1 MGSDEQVL
9 KKELEELQKQLGK
22 KQKFDDALSSLKS
35 LLRLHYPSASPSL
48 RKSFY
53 SVVCR
58 VATVLKTRY
67 TSPGFWLAGLGLFQ
81 EALLLTSDSTE
92 KEHLRNCIAQAKEH
106 LDQIENPP
114 DVSQN
119 RGYLFEGHL
128 TVDPEP
134 PQPQWLVQSNILNSM
149 ATLQEFESSGRPV
162 DHNTIETA
170 SSLLGELMSN
180 LDDMIP
186 EIMEMGSTAPRV
198 PPASKEVVAKLPVVT
213 ITEEILAELG
223 KDAECAICKENL
235 VVNDKMQE
243 LPCKHKFHPP
253 CLKPWLD
260 EHNSCP
266 ICRHELKTDDHGY
279 ESWKEREKE
288 AAEERRGAENAVRG
302 GEFILHTFDE
312 IYITHFTSELP
323 TEGKVRLCPSAAVTV
338 IDRGIFCC
346 FLDVSKFAITWELR
360 SCAAIALSVLFALLY
375 CDKLPRERD
384 GFSHPTVVFPFL
396 SRNLAQFTFSNMST
410 SKLDIYLNIKNC
422 TGHACNTIVTL
433 VQTVMEL
440 ATSLS
445 YTSPNLTADYN
456 NIPRMVSNGYA
467 GRSSSNFRYEDGN
480 TVVANTNYKQRQ
492 KYTQMESC
500 LVIPPP
506 KGRKPRAIIKFLGGA
521 FIGAVPEVTYS
532 CLIELL
538 AKNGYV
544 VILVPYN
551 VTFDH
556 SQAANQV
563 YERFNA
569 CLHLLLESGLPH
581 VGLTASEL
589 AGLPLF
595 SVGHSNGALLQV
607 LTGSYFSENIPKCD
621 EECHLLSK
629 ANAIISFNNRPATE
643 AVPYFEQLGPL
654 VNQMMPVVE
663 ASPMYAMA
671 RSASGDA
678 WKVLLDTAGA
688 IIPDSEQEALIS
700 LTKFVDQLPSVFGQ
714 VTQGISEFKPSPSE
728 NRDCCRNSYNV
739 QHTLLVKFNS
749 DVIDE
754 TDVLEETLKPRVE
767 SIGGTIEKVQLSG
780 NHITPCIQDPKWQVG
795 YVYTPVDAIAQG
807 LKTLS
812 LNETKVLSRTICDW
826 FRCFED

>member
-1 MGSDEQVL
+1 MGSKEQVL
-9 KKELEELQKQLGK
+9 KQELEELQKQLGK
-22 KQKFDDALSSLKS
+22 KQKFEDALSSLKS
-35 LLRLHYPSASPSL
+35 LLRRHYPSASPSL

-58 VATVLKTRY
+58 VATVLKTRH
-67 TSPGFWLAGLGLFQ
+67 TAPGFWLAGLGLFQ
-81 EALLLTSDSTE
+81 EAQLLTSDSTE
-92 KEHLRNCIAQAKEH
+92 KEHLKDCIAQAKEH

-114 DVSQN
+114 EVSQISQN

-134 PQPQWLVQSNILNSM
+134 PRPQWLVRSNILDSILHE
-149 ATLQEFESSGRPV
+149 AESSGRPG
-162 DHNTIETA
+162 DSNTIETA
-170 SSLLGELMSN
+170 PNLLGELISN

-213 ITEEILAELG
+213 ITEEILVELG

-235 VVNDKMQE
+235 VVTDKMQE

-266 ICRHELKTDDHGY
+266 ICRHELQTDDHAY

-288 AAEERRGAENAVRG
+288 AAEERKGAENAVRG
-302 GEFILHTFDE
+302 GEFIHLKKKKLQRMN
-312 IYITHFTSELP
+312 YKS
-323 TEGKVRLCPSAAVTV
+323 
-338 IDRGIFCC
+338 
-346 FLDVSKFAITWELR
+346 
-360 SCAAIALSVLFALLY
+360 AIAKNLLI
-375 CDKLPRERD
+375 
-384 GFSHPTVVFPFL
+384 
-396 SRNLAQFTFSNMST
+396 ST
-410 SKLDIYLNIKNC
+410 YKKICRS
-422 TGHACNTIVTL
+422 CNTIVIRIHNL
-433 VQTVMEL
+433 MEL
-440 ATSLS
+440 ATSLH
-445 YTSPNLTADYN
+445 YTSPSNLIAYN
-456 NIPRMVSNGYA
+456 NNNRYPTKTKVNPLFYPWIPTQRATISGSSSLSRMVSNGYA
-467 GRSSSNFRYEDGN
+467 GRSSSSNFRYKDNN
-480 TVVANTNYKQRQ
+480 TVINNSNNKQRQ
-492 KYTQMESC
+492 KYTEMKSC

-538 AKNGYV
+538 AKDGYV

-556 SQAANQV
+556 SKAANQV

-569 CLHLLLESGLPH
+569 CLDLLLQSGLPH
-581 VGLTASEL
+581 VGLTASEFV
-589 AGLPLF
+589 GLPLF
-595 SVGHSNGALLQV
+595 LLVTDEALAQYKLLQSNTYSG
-607 LTGSYFSENIPKCD
+607 L
-621 EECHLLSK
+621 HLF
-629 ANAIISFNNRPATE
+629 NASL
-643 AVPYFEQLGPL
+643 QLGPL

-663 ASPMYAMA
+663 ASPMYLMA

-688 IIPDSEQEALIS
+688 IIPDTEQEALIS

-714 VTQGISEFKPSPSE
+714 VTEGISEFKPTPSE
-728 NRDCCRNSYNV
+728 NRDCCRNLYNV
-739 QHTLLVKFNS
+739 QHTLLVKFNF
-749 DVIDE
+749 DAIDE

-780 NHITPCIQDPKWQVG
+780 NHITPCIQSSPEPSATGSGILKIEVLDIQHK
-795 YVYTPVDAIAQG
+795 VYGRVHPFIRNKECKKILVSIYG
-807 LKTLS
+807 L
-812 LNETKVLSRTICDW
+812 W
-826 FRCFED
+826 

>member
-1 MGSDEQVL
+1 
-9 KKELEELQKQLGK
+9 
-22 KQKFDDALSSLKS
+22 
-35 LLRLHYPSASPSL
+35 
-48 RKSFY
+48 
-53 SVVCR
+53 
-58 VATVLKTRY
+58 
-67 TSPGFWLAGLGLFQ
+67 
-81 EALLLTSDSTE
+81 
-92 KEHLRNCIAQAKEH
+92 
-106 LDQIENPP
+106 
-114 DVSQN
+114 
-119 RGYLFEGHL
+119 
-128 TVDPEP
+128 
-134 PQPQWLVQSNILNSM
+134 
-149 ATLQEFESSGRPV
+149 
-162 DHNTIETA
+162 
-170 SSLLGELMSN
+170 MSN

-186 EIMEMGSTAPRV
+186 EIMEMV
-198 PPASKEVVAKLPVVT
+198 PQPKSASCSKEVVASFRSYNHR
-213 ITEEILAELG
+213 EILAELERMQNVQFA
-223 KDAECAICKENL
+223 KRIWLSMTKCKSCHASTNSTL
-235 VVNDKMQE
+235 
-243 LPCKHKFHPP
+243 
-253 CLKPWLD
+253 LD

-266 ICRHELKTDDHGY
+266 ICRHELQTDDHGY

-288 AAEERRGAENAVRG
+288 AAEERRVLKMQKRFGVEATQLLPKHRPLWNWSLHLA
-302 GEFILHTFDE
+302 ILLQISQPIIIISSGTHQKPRL
-312 IYITHFTSELP
+312 THFFIHGFLREELKSRDLHLYQ
-323 TEGKVRLCPSAAVTV
+323 EWFQMGMLVEAAATLDMKMV
-338 IDRGIFCC
+338 I
-346 FLDVSKFAITWELR
+346 
-360 SCAAIALSVLFALLY
+360 LY
-375 CDKLPRERD
+375 
-384 GFSHPTVVFPFL
+384 
-396 SRNLAQFTFSNMST
+396 
-410 SKLDIYLNIKNC
+410 
-422 TGHACNTIVTL
+422 
-433 VQTVMEL
+433 
-440 ATSLS
+440 
-445 YTSPNLTADYN
+445 LT
-456 NIPRMVSNGYA
+456 
-467 GRSSSNFRYEDGN
+467 
-480 TVVANTNYKQRQ
+480 NTNYKQRQ

-569 CLHLLLESGLPH
+569 CLHLLLQSGLPH

-607 LTGSYFSENIPKCD
+607 LTGSYFSENIPK
-621 EECHLLSK
+621 

-654 VNQMMPVVE
+654 VNQLMPAVE

-700 LTKFVDQLPSVFGQ
+700 LTKFVDQLPSVF
-714 VTQGISEFKPSPSE
+714 VITQGISEFKPSPSE

-749 DVIDE
+749 DAIDE

-767 SIGGTIEKVQLSG
+767 SIGGTIEKAQLSG

-826 FRCFED
+826 FSCFED